1 VSAPEFSRPVRA
13 DTLGEAPRTIAIEAT
28 QEERTALARRLGLA
42 AIGRLD
48 AALALSRKGEEIAMR
63 GTVRAAVTQI
73 CVATGAPIEAEVEA
87 VADLTFRPQPATA
100 ADEEIE
106 LGAEELDVAF
116 YDGAVVD
123 AGEAAAETLSL
134 ALDPYP
140 RAPDA
145 EAALKAA
152 GVKSEAEAGPAEA
165 GPFAAL
171 AGLKGKL
178 EDREGDPT

>member
-1 VSAPEFSRPVRA
+1 MNAPEFSRPVTA
-13 DTLGEAPRTIAIEAT
+13 DTLGEAPRTIAIEAD
-28 QEERTALARRLGLA
+28 EGERAALARRFGLA
-42 AIGRLD
+42 AIGRLG
-48 AALALSRKGEEIAMR
+48 AELALSRAGEEIAMR

-73 CVATGAPIEAEVEA
+73 CVVTGAPIEAEVEA
-87 VADLTFRPQPATA
+87 GVDLAFRPHPASA

-116 YDGAVVD
+116 YDGGAVD

-140 RAPDA
+140 RAPGA

-152 GVKSEAEAGPAEA
+152 GVASEAES

-171 AGLKGKL
+171 AGLR
-178 EDREGDPT
+178 DRMKP